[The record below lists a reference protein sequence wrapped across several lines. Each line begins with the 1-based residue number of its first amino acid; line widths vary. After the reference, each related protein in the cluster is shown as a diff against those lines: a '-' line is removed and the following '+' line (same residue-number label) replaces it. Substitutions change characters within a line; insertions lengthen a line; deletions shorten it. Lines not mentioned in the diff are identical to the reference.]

1 MSQDK
6 AELLRSLRIE
16 QGDRSDAVSGVSR
29 PVVIAVA
36 GLCALAGAGAGWIL
50 KPGKPQAAASS
61 QQAAAPA
68 APGPAAGQEIARS
81 GLTASGYVVA
91 RLRATI
97 AAEVT
102 GRVVEVRIEEGQA
115 VRRGDVLAVL
125 DARTARAEA
134 AAAATRARSADTA
147 IAVAEA
153 SDAEARRALER
164 ARALAQKGFF
174 SEANLK
180 TAEARADSTAAQVAQ
195 ARAQAAAV
203 RTDADRAM
211 VQLAKYEIRA
221 PFAGVVIDK
230 AAQPGE
236 IISPLSAGGSF
247 TRTGICTIVD
257 MDSLEIEVDVN
268 EAFIGQVRTGQKVEA
283 VLDAYPDTVLPA
295 RVIATIPTAARDK
308 ATVRVRI
315 GFDTKDARILPD
327 MAIKVTFLDPAADDA
342 PGTVPGGAG

>member
-6 AELLRSLRIE
+6 ASQDKADLLRSLRIE
-16 QGDRSDAVSGVSR
+16 QSDRSDAPTGVST
-29 PVVIAVA
+29 PVILAVA
-36 GLCALAGAGAGWIL
+36 SLCALAGAGVGWML
-50 KPGKPQAAASS
+50 KPGK
-61 QQAAAPA
+61 APA
-68 APGPAAGQEIARS
+68 AVASQQPAAATSPGQGAGQQIARS

-102 GRVVEVRIEEGQA
+102 GRVLEVRIEEGQV
-115 VRRGDVLAVL
+115 VRKGDVLAVL
-125 DARTARAEA
+125 DGQTARADA
-134 AAAATRARSADTA
+134 AAAETRAQSVQTT

-153 SDAEARRALER
+153 NDAEARRALER
-164 ARALAQKGFF
+164 ARELAATGFF
-174 SEANLK
+174 SDANLK
-180 TAEARADSTAAQVAQ
+180 TAQARADSTAAQVAQ
-195 ARAQAAAV
+195 ARAQAAAA
-203 RTDADRAM
+203 RTDANRAM

-221 PFAGVVIDK
+221 PFSGVVIDK

-268 EAFIGQVRTGQKVEA
+268 EAFIGQVRAGQKVEA

-315 GFDTKDARILPD
+315 GFETKDARILPD
-327 MAIKVTFLDPAADDA
+327 MAIKVTFLETASGE
-342 PGTVPGGAG
+342 PG